1 MQKEQT
7 ASSLEKYSREVT
19 MKRKMILIG
28 GIAIILVTA
37 AFYWFRQS
45 QSASAAASTAKTQT
59 VTVQRGSLAATV
71 SAAGNVSTP
80 TTAALA
86 FSTSAKVTQVN
97 VQVGD
102 QIIKGAVLMLVE
114 TADLNS
120 ALKTAQL
127 GLATAQASYDSAKI
141 DYAQNPNQ
149 LIIAKAALNQAQAA
163 LQKAQADY
171 DPIAWRP
178 DVGMTT
184 QSLALQQATDTYR
197 SALATYNITAA
208 SINDS
213 ALKAAQVKV
222 DEAQVAVDDAQRN
235 LDNAKL
241 VAPFDGV
248 VSAVNYG
255 VGDTASGT
263 AVTLVDPSVLQVKV
277 TISEVDIAKVQ
288 VGETA
293 SMTLDALTGN
303 TYTATVMS
311 VSPVGTVSSG
321 VVNYTATLEIKN
333 ADGAIKPGMTANLAL
348 EVERRDNVLLVPVR
362 AVRTSGTRKVVTVQA
377 NGQSIQTTVTTGLSN
392 DTSIE
397 IVSGVKEGDVVVVSQ
412 TTTSTNSANA
422 AASGGNILGSISG
435 GPSGPPPN

>member
-1 MQKEQT
+1 
-7 ASSLEKYSREVT
+7 
-19 MKRKMILIG
+19 MKRKMFLIG
-28 GIAIILVTA
+28 VVAIILVA
-37 AFYWFRQS
+37 GAFFWNRQN
-45 QSASAAASTAKTQT
+45 QSASAAATTAKTQT
-59 VTVQRGSLAATV
+59 ATVQRGSLAATV
-71 SAAGNVSTP
+71 SAAGNVSAP

-86 FSTSAKVTQVN
+86 FSTSGRVTQVN

-102 QIIKGAVLMLVE
+102 SVKKGAVLMLLD
-114 TADLNS
+114 TSDLQS

-127 GLATAQASYDSAKI
+127 GLTDAQATYASAKI

-149 LIIAKAALNQAQAA
+149 LIIAKAALNQAQVAM
-163 LQKAQADY
+163 QKAQADY

-184 QSLALQQATDTYR
+184 QSVALQAATDTYR

-213 ALKAAQVKV
+213 ALKAAQVKI
-222 DEAQVAVDDAQRN
+222 DEAQIAVDDAQRN
-235 LDNAKL
+235 QSNARL

-255 VGDTASGT
+255 AGETASGA
-263 AVTLVDPSVLQVKV
+263 AVTLIDPSVLQVKV

-288 VGETA
+288 LGETA
-293 SMTLDALTGN
+293 AMTLDALTGKA
-303 TYTATVMS
+303 YTATVIS

-362 AVRTSGTRKVVTVQA
+362 AVRTSGTRKIVTVQA
-377 NGQSIQTTVTTGLSN
+377 DGQSTQNTVTTGLSN

-397 IVSGVKEGDVVVVSQ
+397 IVSGLKEGDVVVINA
-412 TTTSTNSANA
+412 TTTSTSSANA
-422 AASGGNILGSISG
+422 AAGGGNILGTISG